1 MTRRIFKNTMI
12 VVLTVMLLCGI
23 VIFGVIYSYFNKR
36 LTNEIHNEAAY
47 IAQGVEQSGM
57 DYLEGMNDAGVRI
70 TWVASDGTVLY
81 DNRAD
86 ASAMDNHAK
95 REEIH
100 EAMVSSS
107 GNSVRYSNTLSEK
120 TIYYALRLSDGSV
133 IRVAGTQKSVGV
145 LVLGMMQPVI
155 VVLMLAL
162 VLSGLLTY
170 RLSKQLIAPLDRID
184 LDHPEETEIYEE
196 MAPFVRKI
204 MLQNREIKDAME
216 ELKEKQSEFNLITE
230 NMQEGFIVVDKS
242 ATVLSHNTSV
252 KRLFGVSCSV
262 ENRSVLILNRTEEF
276 RQAVKSALEGRHNER
291 VISVG
296 ERFYHLYVNPVF
308 ADSEVAGAIII
319 VTDVTEKEERENLR
333 REFSANVSHEL
344 KTPLTSISGIAEIIK
359 NGIVDEKD
367 IPRFAGNIYDEA
379 KRLIHLVEDII
390 RVSQLDEGE
399 DIMERERVDLYR
411 VAASVV
417 EHLKPVADKSGIR
430 LILKG
435 DDTPIMGV
443 SAIVEEIIFNLCD
456 NAVKYNKPKGKVWVT
471 VSNIVSDQEHTAVGQ
486 YRAGYAQVSV
496 KDTGIGIAKD
506 QQDRVFE
513 RFYRVDKSHSK
524 EIGGT
529 GLGLSIVK
537 HGAKIHGADI
547 MVESELGKGTT
558 ITVTFPVS

>member
-1 MTRRIFKNTMI
+1 MTKRIFKNTMI
-12 VVLTVMLLCGI
+12 VVLTVILLCGI

-36 LTNEIHNEAAY
+36 LTNEIHNEAKY
-47 IAQGVEQSGM
+47 IAQGVEQGGM
-57 DYLEGMNDAGVRI
+57 EYLERMNDASVRI

-100 EAMVSSS
+100 DAMVSSS

-145 LVLGMMQPVI
+145 LVLRMMQPVI

-162 VLSGLLTY
+162 VLSGFLTS
-170 RLSKQLIAPLDRID
+170 RLSRQLIAPLDRID
-184 LDHPEETEIYEE
+184 LDHPEETEVYEE

-204 MLQNREIKDAME
+204 MLQNREIKETME
-216 ELKEKQSEFNLITE
+216 ELKEKQNEFNLITE
-230 NMQEGFIVVDKS
+230 NMQEGFIVVDKG
-242 ATVLSHNTSV
+242 AMVLSHNTSV

-291 VISVG
+291 VISIG

-308 ADSEVAGAIII
+308 ADAEVAGAIII

-390 RVSQLDEGE
+390 RVSRLDEGE
-399 DIMERERVDLYR
+399 DIMERERVDLYC

-417 EHLKPVADKSGIR
+417 EHLKPVADKSGIK

-435 DDTPIMGV
+435 ENATIMGV
-443 SAIVEEIIFNLCD
+443 PAIIEEIIFNLCD

-471 VSNIVSDQEHTAVGQ
+471 VSNIVSDREHTAVGQ
-486 YRAGYAQVSV
+486 YRAGYAQISV
-496 KDTGIGIAKD
+496 KDTGIGIAKE

-558 ITVTFPVS
+558 ITVTFPVA

>member
-1 MTRRIFKNTMI
+1 MTKRIFKNTMI
-12 VVLTVMLLCGI
+12 VVLTVILLCGI

-36 LTNEIHNEAAY
+36 LTNEIHNEAKY
-47 IAQGVEQSGM
+47 IAQGVEQGGM
-57 DYLEGMNDAGVRI
+57 EYLERMNDASVRI

-100 EAMVSSS
+100 DAMVSSS

-162 VLSGLLTY
+162 VLSGFLTY
-170 RLSKQLIAPLDRID
+170 RLSRQLIAPLDRID
-184 LDHPEETEIYEE
+184 LDHPEETEVYEE

-204 MLQNREIKDAME
+204 MLQNREIKETME
-216 ELKEKQSEFNLITE
+216 ELKEKQNEFNLITE

-291 VISVG
+291 VISIG

-399 DIMERERVDLYR
+399 DITERERVELYR

-417 EHLKPVADKSGIR
+417 EHLKPVADKSGIKF
-430 LILKG
+430 ILKG
-435 DDTPIMGV
+435 ENATIMGV
-443 SAIVEEIIFNLCD
+443 PAIIEEIIFNLCD

-471 VSNIVSDQEHTAVGQ
+471 VTNIVSDREHAAVGQ
-486 YRAGYAQVSV
+486 YRAGYVQISV
-496 KDTGIGIAKD
+496 RDTGIGIAKD

>member
-1 MTRRIFKNTMI
+1 MTKRIFKNTMI
-12 VVLTVMLLCGI
+12 VVLMVILLCGI

-36 LTNEIHNEAAY
+36 LADEVHNEAKY
-47 IAQGVEQSGM
+47 VAQGVEQGGM
-57 DYLEGMNDAGVRI
+57 EYLEGMNDAGIRI

-86 ASAMDNHAK
+86 VSTMDNHAK
-95 REEIH
+95 RQEIH
-100 EAMVSSS
+100 DAMVSSS
-107 GNSVRYSNTLSEK
+107 GSSVRYSNTLSEK
-120 TIYYALRLSDGSV
+120 TVYYALRLSDGSI
-133 IRVAGTQKSVGV
+133 IRVANTQNSVGV
-145 LVLGMMQPVI
+145 LVLGMMQPII
-155 VVLMLAL
+155 VVLMFAL
-162 VLSGLLTY
+162 ILSGILTY

-184 LDHPEETEIYEE
+184 LDCPEETEVYEE

-204 MLQNREIKDAME
+204 MLQNREIKETME
-216 ELKEKQSEFNLITE
+216 ELKEKQNEFKLITE
-230 NMQEGFIVVDKS
+230 NMQEGFIVVDKN
-242 ATVLSHNTSV
+242 AMVLSHNTSV

-262 ENRSVLILNRTEEF
+262 DNRSVLILNRTEEF

-291 VISVG
+291 VISIG
-296 ERFYHLYVNPVF
+296 ERFYHLYVNPAF

-390 RVSQLDEGE
+390 RVSRLDEGA
-399 DIMERERVDLYR
+399 DVMERERVDLYR
-411 VAASVV
+411 VASSVV
-417 EHLKPVADKSGIR
+417 EHLKPVADKAGIK
-430 LILKG
+430 LTLKG
-435 DDTPIMGV
+435 ETAPITGV
-443 SAIVEEIIFNLCD
+443 SAIIEEIIFNLCE
-456 NAVKYNKPKGKVWVT
+456 NAVKYNKPEGNVWIT
-471 VSNIVSDQEHTAVGQ
+471 VSNIVSDKERTAVGQ
-486 YRAGYAQVSV
+486 YRAGYAQISV
-496 KDTGIGIAKD
+496 RDTGIGIAKD

-558 ITVTFPVS
+558 VTVTFPVS